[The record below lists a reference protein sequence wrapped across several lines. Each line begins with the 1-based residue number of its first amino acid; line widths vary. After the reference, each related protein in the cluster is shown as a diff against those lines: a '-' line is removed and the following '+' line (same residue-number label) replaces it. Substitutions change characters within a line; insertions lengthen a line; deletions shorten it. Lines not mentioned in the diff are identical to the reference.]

1 MPIAISTPFEASTL
15 SNLRAGDRVF
25 ISGIVYTA
33 RDAAHARL
41 FAALDA
47 RQPLPVDLRGQT
59 VFYAGPTPT
68 PPGRAS
74 GAIGP
79 TTSVRMDPFT
89 PQLLRYGV
97 RAIIGKGDRSEPV
110 RRAFAENNAVYFA
123 AIGGCAAYMAS
134 CITNVEVV
142 AYDDLG
148 TESIKRLTVRD
159 LPLTVAID
167 SLGNDFYQLGQSR
180 YLESASE

>member
-1 MPIAISTPFEASTL
+1 
-15 SNLRAGDRVF
+15 
-25 ISGIVYTA
+25 
-33 RDAAHARL
+33 
-41 FAALDA
+41 
-47 RQPLPVDLRGQT
+47 
-59 VFYAGPTPT
+59 
-68 PPGRAS
+68 
-74 GAIGP
+74 
-79 TTSVRMDPFT
+79 MDPFT

-97 RAIIGKGDRSEPV
+97 RGHHRQ
-110 RRAFAENNAVYFA
+110 RRPQRAGSQGFRRKQRGILRCYW
-123 AIGGCAAYMAS
+123 GLRRLYAS

-180 YLESASE
+180 YLESVSE

>member
-1 MPIAISTPFEASTL
+1 MPVSLVSPFSPEAL
-15 SNLRAGDRVF
+15 AALHAGDRVL
-25 ISGIVYTA
+25 ISGVVYTA

-41 FAALDA
+41 CAALEVKEA
-47 RQPLPVDLRGQT
+47 LPVELRGQT
-59 VFYAGPTPT
+59 IFYAGPTPT

-97 RAIIGKGDRSEPV
+97 RAIIGKGDRGEAV
-110 RRAFAENNAVYFA
+110 REAFAQTGAVYFA
-123 AIGGCAAYMAS
+123 AIGGCAAYLAN
-134 CITNVEVV
+134 CIQSVEVV

-159 LPLTVAID
+159 LPVTVAID
-167 SLGNDFYQLGQSR
+167 SQGNDFYTLGPAAYR
-180 YLESASE
+180 LAK